1 MARPGYMSIYAD
13 ERTQGIFDEFCKIK
27 GITKS
32 TALTEMLD
40 IYMLSQDEELYTE
53 LKKKSLG
60 IESARQMIAEA
71 TDEREV
77 NDYIFM
83 KLATAYDLDG
93 NALDGDETIEAYIKN
108 CNSNGLGYTWFSTQS
123 LHSGMQKKKVE
134 FYNRIIK
141 CGEIVKILFAVS
153 GEENDI
159 KYSANILEIVSSRDS
174 IKCPGERKA
183 VPNEFGRDEC
193 GKIWIK
199 IADIKREETLRAD
212 MLVVGSTGSNL
223 KQVISNSQFH
233 FGYVHIPEEI

>member
-53 LKKKSLG
+53 LKKKALG
-60 IESARQMIAEA
+60 IESARQMVAEA
-71 TDEREV
+71 ADVREV
-77 NDYIFM
+77 NDYVFM
-83 KLATAYDLDG
+83 KLATAYDIEG
-93 NALDGDETIEAYIKN
+93 TPLDGDETIKAYINN
-108 CNSNGLGYTWFSTQS
+108 CNNNGLGYTWFSTQS

-141 CGEIVKILFAVS
+141 NGEIVKILFAVS

-159 KYSANILEIVSSRDS
+159 KYSARILEIVSSRDN
-174 IKCPGERKA
+174 IECPGRKEA
-183 VPNEFGRDEC
+183 VPDEFGINEN

-199 IADIKREETLRAD
+199 ITDIKEESTLKAD

-233 FGYVHIPEEI
+233 FGYVNIPEE